1 MRLKYTSKSVLHI
14 LITLFIDNIYSHMN
28 ATDLFCVI
36 CCDEEWGLMAVST
49 FEEIIPVISAGN

>member
-1 MRLKYTSKSVLHI
+1 MRLKYTSKKEFGLN
-14 LITLFIDNIYSHMN
+14 LFIYNIYSHMN